1 MGIVGYSDL
10 GVCYFSQDIS
20 ASAAP
25 IFTILF
31 STFVFNIFEKMIF
44 KQNVHDPKK
53 TSDAHYV
60 PKNKYFCFEQKWGC
74 PNKMAEQQTPQR
86 PGIAASQWESLLQGG
101 QYN

>member
-1 MGIVGYSDL
+1 
-10 GVCYFSQDIS
+10 
-20 ASAAP
+20 
-25 IFTILF
+25 
-31 STFVFNIFEKMIF
+31 MIF

-60 PKNKYFCFEQKWGC
+60 PKYRKQSGNILCFEQKWGC